1 MTYLQDDVIHDVVVD
16 VVALDTRSLN
26 IIILAESI
34 GSDDWR
40 EVIDDLVHK
49 GLWKDIQSCS
59 REGTSEPC

>member
-1 MTYLQDDVIHDVVVD
+1 MIHDVVVD
-16 VVALDTRSLN
+16 VVALNTRSLN

>member
-1 MTYLQDDVIHDVVVD
+1 MAYLQNDMIHDVVVD
-16 VVALDTRSLN
+16 VVALNTRSLN

-49 GLWKDIQSCS
+49 GLWKDIQSYS